1 MKKIIPLAMLF
12 ASALHAQDIEV
23 TAQQRGRTLPKAYY
37 DRIRENPDA
46 FELKAGW
53 KARLA
58 TAQLTGNALTGTLP
72 IAIIPALFSDSDA
85 PEPIIT
91 TAALQSKLFSPTSG
105 TTVNAYYVE
114 TSHGKLHIN
123 GLVTDWAHTS
133 LTRAEVVGN
142 SFGIGDDGRVRDWI
156 LEAIANVDDKVDFSQ
171 FDNDGPDGIPNSG
184 DDDGRVDMAA
194 FLFREIDAA
203 CGGNAIWPHRSYLE
217 AGPKLLPAVTNDL
230 RPNGSPIVIDDYI
243 ALGAHDCSGQH
254 PLEVNVF
261 AHETGHVLGLPD
273 YYDSSSGLLRQ
284 QRRWVVGCWDIMS
297 AGSWGCGSGVQ
308 PSTILPPH
316 FGAYTK
322 MLFGW
327 NNPQAVEQLSFAPHE
342 FTLRPAY
349 STGDALRI
357 KLSFNEYLFV
367 EYRQRQGFDAGL
379 PASGILVY
387 HVETG
392 RGFLPCPTCPHTY
405 SYATVEADG
414 DSALVRQEPQG
425 GNRGAA
431 GDAWGISKTLLDDTT
446 IPSTR
451 LNTGLPS
458 WIKLSKMTI
467 DAAQGVARVT
477 VSFST
482 SRIPIERLV
491 AALGMT
497 PLTNEDV
504 LLLDTSGNSNNKFD
518 VGDFRAYLQ
527 IRAAG

>member
-1 MKKIIPLAMLF
+1 MKKIIALAMLC
-12 ASALHAQDIEV
+12 ASSLYAQDIEV
-23 TAQQRGRTLPKAYY
+23 IAQQRGRTLPKAYY

-58 TAQLTGNALTGTLP
+58 TAQLTGSAVTGTLP
-72 IAIIPALFSDSDA
+72 IAIIPALFSDSDT

-91 TAALQSKLFSPTSG
+91 TAALQSKLFSPMSG
-105 TTVNAYYVE
+105 TTATAYYAE
-114 TSHGKLHIN
+114 TSHGKLHVK
-123 GLVTDWAHTS
+123 GLVTDWARTS
-133 LTRAEVVGN
+133 LTRAEVVGDN
-142 SFGIGDDGRVRDWI
+142 FGLGGNARVRDWI
-156 LEAIANVDDKVDFSQ
+156 REAIASVDDQVDFSQ
-171 FDNDGPDGIPNSG
+171 FDNDGPDGNPNSG

-203 CGGNAIWPHRSYLE
+203 CGGNAIWPHRSRLG
-217 AGPKLLPAVTNDL
+217 AGPSLSTVATNDL
-230 RPNGSPIVIDDYI
+230 RPNGSPIVVDDYI
-243 ALGAHDCSGQH
+243 ALGARDCSGQRS
-254 PLEVNVF
+254 LEVNVF

-273 YYDSSSGLLRQ
+273 YYDSSAGLLRHE
-284 QRRWVVGCWDIMS
+284 RRWVVGCWDIMS
-297 AGSWGCGSGVQ
+297 AGSWGCGAGVQ
-308 PSTILPPH
+308 PVTIMPPH

-322 MLFGW
+322 MLLGW
-327 NNPQAVEQLSFAPHE
+327 NNPQDPAQVNFAPHE

-357 KLSFNEYLFV
+357 ELSPNEYLFV

-387 HVETG
+387 HVQTG
-392 RGFLPCPTCPHTY
+392 RGFLPCPTCPRTY

-431 GDAWGISKTLLDDTT
+431 GDAWGISKNLLDDTT

-451 LNTGLPS
+451 LNSGVSS
-458 WIKLSKMTI
+458 WLKLSKMTV

-477 VSFST
+477 VSLSP
-482 SRIPIERLV
+482 SRISIDWLV

-497 PLTNEDV
+497 PLTDEDET
-504 LLLDTSGNSNNKFD
+504 LLDTSGNSNNRFD
-518 VGDFRAYLQ
+518 VGDFRAYLKF
-527 IRAAG
+527 RAAN